1 MRPEQDDASK
11 ILHLPL
17 EDEGVTIPVSQ
28 LIDPM
33 GVLLREIGALDGAQV
48 EGSDSAQNAQT
59 AQNAQNEE

>member
-17 EDEGVTIPVSQ
+17 EDEGPTIPVQQ

-33 GVLLREIGALDGAQV
+33 GVLLREIGALDAAAPAEGAD
-48 EGSDSAQNAQT
+48 E
-59 AQNAQNEE
+59 

>member
-48 EGSDSAQNAQT
+48 EDADRAQI
-59 AQNAQNEE
+59 AQNEE